1 MKFKKPK
8 TILFIIIMI
17 SIGLIFGTYLPRTII
32 KISPE
37 DVSYIHIFSGST
49 GKYIDVSD
57 SKDISHIVTN
67 LSDCKFNKGKS
78 SLFRMGYGYSLTIYN
93 KNEKMYKELILNS
106 PNTIRYNGFFFTTE
120 DNLIDIDYIDS
131 LFSNVNN
138 TP

>member
-8 TILFIIIMI
+8 TILFIIIMLF
-17 SIGLIFGTYLPRTII
+17 IGLISVTYLPRTIV

-37 DVSYIHIFSGST
+37 DVSSIHIFSGST

-57 SKDISHIVTN
+57 PKDISHIVSN
-67 LSDCKFNKGKS
+67 LSRCKFNKGKS